1 MNVMKDE
8 WGGIVHGEMNRY
20 RRMNLFAHEQEHA
33 TLAWSNKW
41 YDDPRPRIIDS
52 DLTIDWLLKFDL
64 KFEMVLWSVQF
75 LIYTMH
81 VAIYVYSC

>member
-1 MNVMKDE
+1 MKDE

>member
-64 KFEMVLWSVQF
+64 KFEMGNGALVSSIPYLYNACCY
-75 LIYTMH
+75 L
-81 VAIYVYSC
+81 CL